1 MLSLDD
7 KDKSRDGLNLQK
19 MIEQTSDQI
28 IIEKLLRKEMKNDS
42 DFEQI

>member
-28 IIEKLLRKEMKNDS
+28 IIEKLLKKEMKNDS
-42 DFEQI
+42 DFERI